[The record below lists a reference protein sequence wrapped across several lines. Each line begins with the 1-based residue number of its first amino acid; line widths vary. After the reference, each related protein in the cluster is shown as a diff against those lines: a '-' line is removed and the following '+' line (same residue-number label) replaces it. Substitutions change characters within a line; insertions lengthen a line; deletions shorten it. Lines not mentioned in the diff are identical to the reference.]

1 MFELYRDVKEHIE
14 KLQEEREEEARVKK
28 EKEVEKRKQK
38 VCFIHPIVVLEHFF
52 RITGLHCDSNRYSS
66 FNLICCALCI

>member
-1 MFELYRDVKEHIE
+1 MYRKSPIFYFFIFNVLSLSFRDVKEHIE

-38 VCFIHPIVVLEHFF
+38 VCLIYLADTALLHL
-52 RITGLHCDSNRYSS
+52 IT
-66 FNLICCALCI
+66 

>member
-38 VCFIHPIVVLEHFF
+38 VCFIHLIVVLEHFIF
-52 RITGLHCDSNRYSS
+52 
-66 FNLICCALCI
+66 